1 MLFGSYYLFLRVH
14 LNASNEGESVR
25 GGKDYVDP
33 LLMCLPLKLRGPV
46 DMKKKRKKL
55 TGRVE
60 KIIQPLSGKKEK
72 AQMGIDEGEDL
83 YREIRVENE
92 LTDES
97 GKKARLKPG
106 AEVDVIV
113 EADSNGTT
121 QKPD

>member
-1 MLFGSYYLFLRVH
+1 MKV
-14 LNASNEGESVR
+14 NCAPD
-25 GGKDYVDP
+25 GKDQRSLSIAV
-33 LLMCLPLKLRGPV
+33 CLPLKLRAAV
-46 DMKKKRKKL
+46 HMKKKRKKL

-72 AQMGIDEGEDL
+72 AQIGIDEGEDL